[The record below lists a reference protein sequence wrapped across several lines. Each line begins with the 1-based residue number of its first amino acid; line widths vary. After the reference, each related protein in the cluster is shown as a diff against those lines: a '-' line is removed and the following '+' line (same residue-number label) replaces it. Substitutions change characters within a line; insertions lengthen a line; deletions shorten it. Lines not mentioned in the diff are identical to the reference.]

1 LRKVEQELWK
11 LEKKEKERA
20 EKRVSMEIG
29 KEKAMRAE
37 STEPIQE

>member
-1 LRKVEQELWK
+1 VQSRNEIGWTS
-11 LEKKEKERA
+11 KKRKERA
-20 EKRVSMEIG
+20 KKRVSIEIG